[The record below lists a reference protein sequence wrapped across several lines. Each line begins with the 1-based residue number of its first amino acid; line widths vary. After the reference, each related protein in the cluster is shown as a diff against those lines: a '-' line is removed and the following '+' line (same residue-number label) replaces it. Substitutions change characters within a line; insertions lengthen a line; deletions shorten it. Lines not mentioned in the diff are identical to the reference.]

1 MSLRSGSDIVPG
13 MSGDQ
18 AIRALLDWYVLA
30 GVDQAIDDA
39 PRDRYREAAAATTAA
54 VSVAREA
61 VPEASPPIAPAHA
74 MAAPQDPAP
83 PNPPAPLL
91 PPGDATWS
99 AQEIATACISL
110 DQLVA
115 AVRAFEGC
123 ALKRT
128 ATNTVIGDG
137 NPGAALMIVGEAPG
151 AEEDRQGLP
160 FVGPAGRLLDRM
172 LASIGLDRSAV
183 YITNMLPWRPPGNRS
198 PTAEELAICQPF
210 LERQIE
216 LIAPRILVLVGGIA
230 AKALLNRREGIT
242 RLRGQW
248 FPFSTPR
255 MEGTIQA
262 TATFHPAYLLRY
274 TFGEARGVAR
284 PACDRGQDEER
295 RDGAMIGIDEKRP
308 FRAVNIAVL
317 TVSDTRGLAEDR
329 SGQVL
334 VERIEGAGHRVADR
348 RIVHDE
354 RAEIV
359 AALERWIAD
368 PEIDAVIATGGTGV
382 TGRDVTP
389 EAFHDVYEREI
400 PGFGELFRQLS
411 YDLIGTSTMQSRTT
425 GGVAGGTYL
434 FALPGS
440 PGACKDG
447 WDKILRYQL
456 DYRWRPCNLV
466 ELMPRLQETE
476 RRAPAQPGARGM

>member
-1 MSLRSGSDIVPG
+1 MSLRSGSDIVPA

-30 GVDQAIDDA
+30 GVDQAIDHA

-54 VSVAREA
+54 VTVAREP
-61 VPEASPPIAPAHA
+61 VPEAVPPSAPRPAL
-74 MAAPQDPAP
+74 AASQDPAP
-83 PNPPAPLL
+83 PAPPAPLL

-99 AQEIATACISL
+99 AQEIATACTSL

-137 NPGAALMIVGEAPG
+137 NPEAALMFVGEAPG

-262 TATFHPAYLLRY
+262 TATFHPAYLLR
-274 TFGEARGVAR
+274 TPSAKREVWRDLLAIEDKMKNGE
-284 PACDRGQDEER
+284 
-295 RDGAMIGIDEKRP
+295 
-308 FRAVNIAVL
+308 
-317 TVSDTRGLAEDR
+317 TV
-329 SGQVL
+329 Q
-334 VERIEGAGHRVADR
+334 
-348 RIVHDE
+348 
-354 RAEIV
+354 
-359 AALERWIAD
+359 
-368 PEIDAVIATGGTGV
+368 
-382 TGRDVTP
+382 
-389 EAFHDVYEREI
+389 
-400 PGFGELFRQLS
+400 
-411 YDLIGTSTMQSRTT
+411 
-425 GGVAGGTYL
+425 
-434 FALPGS
+434 
-440 PGACKDG
+440 
-447 WDKILRYQL
+447 
-456 DYRWRPCNLV
+456 
-466 ELMPRLQETE
+466 
-476 RRAPAQPGARGM
+476 

>member
-1 MSLRSGSDIVPG
+1 MSLRSGSDIVPA

-18 AIRALLDWYVLA
+18 AIRALLDWYALA
-30 GVDQAIDDA
+30 GVDQAIDHA
-39 PRDRYREAAAATTAA
+39 PRDRYREAAAAMAA
-54 VSVAREA
+54 PVAVAREA
-61 VPEASPPIAPAHA
+61 APAA
-74 MAAPQDPAP
+74 TPPSTPAPRMAAPQEPAP
-83 PNPPAPLL
+83 DAPPAPLL

-99 AQEIATACISL
+99 AHEIAAACTSL

-115 AVRAFEGC
+115 AVRAFDGC

-137 NPGAALMIVGEAPG
+137 NPEARLMIVGEAPG

-262 TATFHPAYLLRY
+262 TATFHPAYLLR
-274 TFGEARGVAR
+274 TPSAKREVWRDLLAIEDKMKNGE
-284 PACDRGQDEER
+284 
-295 RDGAMIGIDEKRP
+295 
-308 FRAVNIAVL
+308 
-317 TVSDTRGLAEDR
+317 TV
-329 SGQVL
+329 
-334 VERIEGAGHRVADR
+334 
-348 RIVHDE
+348 
-354 RAEIV
+354 
-359 AALERWIAD
+359 
-368 PEIDAVIATGGTGV
+368 P
-382 TGRDVTP
+382 
-389 EAFHDVYEREI
+389 
-400 PGFGELFRQLS
+400 
-411 YDLIGTSTMQSRTT
+411 
-425 GGVAGGTYL
+425 
-434 FALPGS
+434 
-440 PGACKDG
+440 
-447 WDKILRYQL
+447 
-456 DYRWRPCNLV
+456 
-466 ELMPRLQETE
+466 
-476 RRAPAQPGARGM
+476 

>member
-1 MSLRSGSDIVPG
+1 MRRAIATGKPPPQPPPPSPSPVSPCRKPCRPARLSLPW
-13 MSGDQ
+13 
-18 AIRALLDWYVLA
+18 LL
-30 GVDQAIDDA
+30 
-39 PRDRYREAAAATTAA
+39 RKT
-54 VSVAREA
+54 
-61 VPEASPPIAPAHA
+61 
-74 MAAPQDPAP
+74 PAP
-83 PNPPAPLL
+83 PAPPAPLL

-99 AQEIATACISL
+99 AQEIATACTSL

-137 NPGAALMIVGEAPG
+137 NRGAALMIVGEAPG

-255 MEGTIQA
+255 MGGTIQA
-262 TATFHPAYLLRY
+262 TATFHPAYLLR
-274 TFGEARGVAR
+274 TPSAKREVW
-284 PACDRGQDEER
+284 
-295 RDGAMIGIDEKRP
+295 RD
-308 FRAVNIAVL
+308 L
-317 TVSDTRGLAEDR
+317 LAIEDR
-329 SGQVL
+329 MKN
-334 VERIEGAGHRVADR
+334 
-348 RIVHDE
+348 
-354 RAEIV
+354 
-359 AALERWIAD
+359 
-368 PEIDAVIATGGTGV
+368 
-382 TGRDVTP
+382 
-389 EAFHDVYEREI
+389 
-400 PGFGELFRQLS
+400 GETVQ
-411 YDLIGTSTMQSRTT
+411 
-425 GGVAGGTYL
+425 
-434 FALPGS
+434 
-440 PGACKDG
+440 
-447 WDKILRYQL
+447 
-456 DYRWRPCNLV
+456 
-466 ELMPRLQETE
+466 
-476 RRAPAQPGARGM
+476 

>member
-1 MSLRSGSDIVPG
+1 MSLRSGSDIVPT
-13 MSGDQ
+13 MSDDQ

-30 GVDQAIDDA
+30 GVDQAIDCA
-39 PRDRYREAAAATTAA
+39 PRDRYREAAAAKAA
-54 VSVAREA
+54 TLAVAREPMPEA
-61 VPEASPPIAPAHA
+61 VPPRAPAPS
-74 MAAPQDPAP
+74 MAAPREPAP
-83 PNPPAPLL
+83 AAPPAPLL

-99 AQEIATACISL
+99 AQEIAAACASL
-110 DQLVA
+110 EQLVA
-115 AVRAFEGC
+115 AVRAFDGC

-137 NPGAALMIVGEAPG
+137 NSAAALMIVGEAPG

-262 TATFHPAYLLRY
+262 TATFHPAYLLR
-274 TFGEARGVAR
+274 TPSAKREVWRDLLAIEDKMKNGE
-284 PACDRGQDEER
+284 
-295 RDGAMIGIDEKRP
+295 
-308 FRAVNIAVL
+308 
-317 TVSDTRGLAEDR
+317 TV
-329 SGQVL
+329 Q
-334 VERIEGAGHRVADR
+334 
-348 RIVHDE
+348 
-354 RAEIV
+354 
-359 AALERWIAD
+359 
-368 PEIDAVIATGGTGV
+368 
-382 TGRDVTP
+382 
-389 EAFHDVYEREI
+389 
-400 PGFGELFRQLS
+400 
-411 YDLIGTSTMQSRTT
+411 
-425 GGVAGGTYL
+425 
-434 FALPGS
+434 
-440 PGACKDG
+440 
-447 WDKILRYQL
+447 
-456 DYRWRPCNLV
+456 
-466 ELMPRLQETE
+466 
-476 RRAPAQPGARGM
+476 

>member
-1 MSLRSGSDIVPG
+1 MSLRSGSGIVPA

-30 GVDQAIDDA
+30 GVDQAIDRA
-39 PRDRYREAAAATTAA
+39 PRDRYREAAAAKAA
-54 VSVAREA
+54 TVAVAREPMPEA
-61 VPEASPPIAPAHA
+61 VPPSAPAPS
-74 MAAPQDPAP
+74 MTVPQEPAP
-83 PNPPAPLL
+83 AAPPAPL

-99 AQEIATACISL
+99 AQEIAAACASL

-115 AVRAFEGC
+115 AVRAFDGC

-137 NPGAALMIVGEAPG
+137 NPAAALMIVGEAPG

-172 LASIGLDRSAV
+172 LASIDLDRSAV

-262 TATFHPAYLLRY
+262 TATFHPAYLLR
-274 TFGEARGVAR
+274 TPSAKREVWRDLLAIEDKMKNGE
-284 PACDRGQDEER
+284 
-295 RDGAMIGIDEKRP
+295 
-308 FRAVNIAVL
+308 
-317 TVSDTRGLAEDR
+317 TV
-329 SGQVL
+329 Q
-334 VERIEGAGHRVADR
+334 
-348 RIVHDE
+348 
-354 RAEIV
+354 
-359 AALERWIAD
+359 
-368 PEIDAVIATGGTGV
+368 
-382 TGRDVTP
+382 
-389 EAFHDVYEREI
+389 
-400 PGFGELFRQLS
+400 
-411 YDLIGTSTMQSRTT
+411 
-425 GGVAGGTYL
+425 
-434 FALPGS
+434 
-440 PGACKDG
+440 
-447 WDKILRYQL
+447 
-456 DYRWRPCNLV
+456 
-466 ELMPRLQETE
+466 
-476 RRAPAQPGARGM
+476 

>member
-1 MSLRSGSDIVPG
+1 MSLRSGSDIVPA

-18 AIRALLDWYVLA
+18 AIRALLDWYVLS
-30 GVDQAIDDA
+30 GVDQAIDRA
-39 PRDRYREAAAATTAA
+39 PRDRYREAAAAKAA
-54 VSVAREA
+54 TVAVARESM
-61 VPEASPPIAPAHA
+61 PEAVRPRAPAPA
-74 MAAPQDPAP
+74 KPAPQEPAP
-83 PNPPAPLL
+83 AAPPAPL

-99 AQEIATACISL
+99 AQEIAAACTSL

-115 AVRAFEGC
+115 AVRAFDGC

-137 NPGAALMIVGEAPG
+137 NPAAALMIVGEAPG

-262 TATFHPAYLLRY
+262 TATFHPAYLLR
-274 TFGEARGVAR
+274 TPSAKREVWRDLLAIEDKIKNGEAE
-284 PACDRGQDEER
+284 Q
-295 RDGAMIGIDEKRP
+295 
-308 FRAVNIAVL
+308 
-317 TVSDTRGLAEDR
+317 
-329 SGQVL
+329 
-334 VERIEGAGHRVADR
+334 
-348 RIVHDE
+348 
-354 RAEIV
+354 
-359 AALERWIAD
+359 
-368 PEIDAVIATGGTGV
+368 
-382 TGRDVTP
+382 
-389 EAFHDVYEREI
+389 
-400 PGFGELFRQLS
+400 
-411 YDLIGTSTMQSRTT
+411 
-425 GGVAGGTYL
+425 
-434 FALPGS
+434 
-440 PGACKDG
+440 
-447 WDKILRYQL
+447 
-456 DYRWRPCNLV
+456 
-466 ELMPRLQETE
+466 
-476 RRAPAQPGARGM
+476 

>member
-1 MSLRSGSDIVPG
+1 MSLRAGSDIVAA
-13 MSGDQ
+13 MSGDR
-18 AIRALLDWYVLA
+18 AIRALLDWYALA

-39 PRDRYREAAAATTAA
+39 PRDRYREAATVAT
-54 VSVAREA
+54 VAREA
-61 VPEASPPIAPAHA
+61 VPEATPPSAPPPA

-83 PNPPAPLL
+83 PAPPPPLL

-99 AQEIATACISL
+99 AQEIATACTSL

-115 AVRAFEGC
+115 AVRAFDGC

-137 NPGAALMIVGEAPG
+137 NPEARLMIVGEAPG

-255 MEGTIQA
+255 MGGTIQA
-262 TATFHPAYLLRY
+262 TATFHPAYLLR
-274 TFGEARGVAR
+274 TPSAKREVW
-284 PACDRGQDEER
+284 
-295 RDGAMIGIDEKRP
+295 RD
-308 FRAVNIAVL
+308 L
-317 TVSDTRGLAEDR
+317 LAIEDR
-329 SGQVL
+329 
-334 VERIEGAGHRVADR
+334 
-348 RIVHDE
+348 
-354 RAEIV
+354 
-359 AALERWIAD
+359 
-368 PEIDAVIATGGTGV
+368 
-382 TGRDVTP
+382 
-389 EAFHDVYEREI
+389 
-400 PGFGELFRQLS
+400 
-411 YDLIGTSTMQSRTT
+411 M
-425 GGVAGGTYL
+425 
-434 FALPGS
+434 
-440 PGACKDG
+440 KDG
-447 WDKILRYQL
+447 
-456 DYRWRPCNLV
+456 
-466 ELMPRLQETE
+466 ETV
-476 RRAPAQPGARGM
+476 P